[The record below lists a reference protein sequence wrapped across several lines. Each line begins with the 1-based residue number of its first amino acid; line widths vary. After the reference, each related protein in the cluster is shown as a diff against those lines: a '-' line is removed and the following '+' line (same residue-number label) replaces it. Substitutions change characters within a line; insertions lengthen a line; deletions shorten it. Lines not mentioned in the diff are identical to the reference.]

1 MAMTMATMPMAMAMT
16 MATISMTMAMAM
28 TMAIGMAMIMVMT
41 TAMTILARLEQ
52 HASGVNIQEKRLT
65 SHRPPLTLLGFGVFA
80 KSWFLP
86 RRGSMEKTFR
96 SLIRLR

>member
-1 MAMTMATMPMAMAMT
+1 MAMTIAIMSMAMAMT

-65 SHRPPLTLLGFGVFA
+65 SHRPPLTLLGYEVFA
-80 KSWFLP
+80 KPCFCYLSGEVWRKF
-86 RRGSMEKTFR
+86 FAV
-96 SLIRLR
+96 